1 MKDGIAGGMS
11 NFQNS
16 LVCYLYFF
24 FSPANVLFD
33 QSLLWKEAEKPCCP
47 GHSSVGK
54 GLGSAMAE
62 LRAGSQHPEPGHGA
76 GSSRAWAQHSLFH
89 IQPALVLSELLEWE
103 WSGSLAGLGPYLR
116 HRRGLSGARDL
127 PSPLWGEGG
136 TGAAGVAE
144 GPRGWQRNPCAR
156 GERMGL

>member
-24 FSPANVLFD
+24 FSPANVLCFPHCD
-33 QSLLWKEAEKPCCP
+33 QSLLWKEAGRPRCP
-47 GHSSVGK
+47 GHSSLGK

-62 LRAGSQHPEPGHGA
+62 LRAGSQHPKPGHGA

-103 WSGSLAGLGPYLR
+103 WRGAGAVRGSGRTCGTAGALCG
-116 HRRGLSGARDL
+116 HGLCYPPCGARV
-127 PSPLWGEGG
+127 
-136 TGAAGVAE
+136 AA
-144 GPRGWQRNPCAR
+144 GPRG
-156 GERMGL
+156 